1 MRCECTYVLNGFGNQ
16 KADNLLGNLDEPA
29 KCFKS
34 GSDNANLSV
43 TVAAVANSLNWRA
56 MVGCVCADVE
66 CNKDQ
71 GLEDNAT
78 DKKNNSSHVTP
89 DTCVVIANR
98 PHVRNL
104 QKDSMMGGCFVI
116 C

>member
-1 MRCECTYVLNGFGNQ
+1 MTRWSAAWVGRLSAMCVHVCAERFWYPYV
-16 KADNLLGNLDEPA
+16 DNLLGNLDDPA

-43 TVAAVANSLNWRA
+43 TVAAVANSLNCRA
-56 MVGCVCADVE
+56 MVGCVCADEE

-89 DTCVVIANR
+89 ET
-98 PHVRNL
+98 
-104 QKDSMMGGCFVI
+104 
-116 C
+116 